1 MRTDRELQ
9 HDIVAELRWEPSVA
23 HDHIHVAVSDGVVTL
38 FGIVSNYSEKIAA
51 EKVARRVSG
60 VRAIADEIEVGR
72 ASGNYHDDTGIA
84 SRVASILEWNVSVP
98 AGRIRIEVE
107 KGVVTLTGRV
117 DWKFQ
122 SDAARKAIT
131 GVDGVTGIANLLEIH
146 NPVCPDD
153 IRDGIAAAYRRLAAL
168 DTDAVS
174 IKTDGSAVILSGQVR
189 SHHERDV
196 AERAAW
202 ASPGVTAIR
211 NDIVVAPD
219 RLQTTPL
226 HIGQV

>member
-1 MRTDRELQ
+1 MRTDRELLL
-9 HDIVAELRWEPSVA
+9 DIAAELRWEPSVT

-38 FGIVSNYSEKIAA
+38 SGTASSFSEKVAA

-60 VRAIADEIEVGR
+60 VRAIADEIEVGHV
-72 ASGNYHDDTGIA
+72 AGGDHDDNGIA
-84 SRVASILEWNVSVP
+84 AKVASILEWNVSVP

-122 SDAARKAIT
+122 SDAARRAIS
-131 GVDGVTGIANLLEIH
+131 GLDGVMGIANLLEIH

-153 IRDGIAAAYRRLAAL
+153 IRDGIAAAYQRLAVL

-174 IKTDGSAVILSGQVR
+174 IDTDGSAVVLSGRVR

-202 ASPGVTAIR
+202 ASPGVTGVR
-211 NDIVVAPD
+211 NDIVVAA
-219 RLQTTPL
+219 
-226 HIGQV
+226 